1 MSRMP
6 CRARALTL
14 VCAMAC
20 SPRLACA
27 ALALALLIPAQS
39 QAAGLD
45 DPAAQWLPRSDGAEW
60 VYAWSNSGY
69 SPTPRTEELRLQAR
83 SGTTFR
89 LRWQE
94 TGAGPYDV
102 PSSGT
107 MDFQHTDAGLV
118 NLNYQSTPP
127 PRQYPILCAA
137 AADCGNSLAG
147 SMHLLIW
154 GTRSPVLAEP
164 LLRATRWGS
173 QGGADSDVASDNRYV
188 ARERVTV
195 PAFPQ
200 GVEAAKVQSRITQA
214 GALGD
219 PFGSG
224 LRTVWWVYGV
234 GPVRIRLD
242 HIGGEVSLAELQRT
256 NRVPLPPP
264 PDANLLPF
272 NRGDTGTLRWRNTRH
287 MKAWSEQRYEVAQVA
302 NSTAQ
307 VNIKHVKGPIA
318 VAGTYLFSTRVS
330 GITLLSGATRAVTRA
345 TFPRLGPRGAPEAD
359 RLRFYTPF
367 DLMIFGYN
375 PIVPVPAAKGALW
388 RSAREGRDWDL
399 YGVTGSS
406 RVVAKNTRVA
416 TPAGTFRTTVI
427 RSRLTQHGY
436 RFGSGTRTTYLAAG
450 RGLVKLVFRHRDGS
464 RSIVERVR

>member
-118 NLNYQSTPP
+118 NLNYQSNPA

-137 AADCGNSLAG
+137 PTDCGNSLAG
-147 SMHLLIW
+147 TMHMLIW

-164 LLRATRWGS
+164 LLRGTRWGS
-173 QGGADSDVASDNRYV
+173 LGGADSDVASENRY
-188 ARERVTV
+188 AGHERVSV
-195 PAFPQ
+195 PA
-200 GVEAAKVQSRITQA
+200 
-214 GALGD
+214 
-219 PFGSG
+219 SG
-224 LRTVWWVYGV
+224 
-234 GPVRIRLD
+234 PC
-242 HIGGEVSLAELQRT
+242 
-256 NRVPLPPP
+256 
-264 PDANLLPF
+264 
-272 NRGDTGTLRWRNTRH
+272 
-287 MKAWSEQRYEVAQVA
+287 
-302 NSTAQ
+302 
-307 VNIKHVKGPIA
+307 
-318 VAGTYLFSTRVS
+318 
-330 GITLLSGATRAVTRA
+330 
-345 TFPRLGPRGAPEAD
+345 
-359 RLRFYTPF
+359 
-367 DLMIFGYN
+367 
-375 PIVPVPAAKGALW
+375 
-388 RSAREGRDWDL
+388 
-399 YGVTGSS
+399 GSS
-406 RVVAKNTRVA
+406 RSPATR
-416 TPAGTFRTTVI
+416 R
-427 RSRLTQHGY
+427 
-436 RFGSGTRTTYLAAG
+436 
-450 RGLVKLVFRHRDGS
+450 
-464 RSIVERVR
+464 